1 MTSTLRILQRF
12 PDPLSQPLP
21 PLPLHMPTS
30 TPLSSIP
37 TNKAPNVVV
46 DILPSHLPSVGL
58 PSFPPSHVGSQ
69 DHSFLA
75 LSDFAQ
81 LGPPPPIATSE
92 MLRCLRTEETP
103 PPHVCIYFHNVIR
116 HNLQCALY
124 YASIAEKNELD
135 TISSTATVAD
145 IYSIMAG
152 LGSGLSFL
160 FALGKNLRER
170 EVRRLKQIEGLRKI
184 VKENM
189 ENSFALLK

>member
-1 MTSTLRILQRF
+1 MTSTLRILQCF

-46 DILPSHLPSVGL
+46 DMLPSHLPSAGL

-81 LGPPPPIATSE
+81 PGPPPPITTSE
-92 MLRCLRTEETP
+92 MLRRLRTEETP
-103 PPHVCIYFHNVIR
+103 LHI
-116 HNLQCALY
+116 
-124 YASIAEKNELD
+124 
-135 TISSTATVAD
+135 
-145 IYSIMAG
+145 
-152 LGSGLSFL
+152 
-160 FALGKNLRER
+160 ER